1 MNEKKIFQQRI
12 LSEVIIGCGILILIM
27 SFILNKMN
35 AATFFGFAFLIIGI
49 LTFQKARKDEAELKN
64 RK

>member
-27 SFILNKMN
+27 SFIFNKMN

-49 LTFQKARKDEAELKN
+49 LTFRKARKDEAELKN